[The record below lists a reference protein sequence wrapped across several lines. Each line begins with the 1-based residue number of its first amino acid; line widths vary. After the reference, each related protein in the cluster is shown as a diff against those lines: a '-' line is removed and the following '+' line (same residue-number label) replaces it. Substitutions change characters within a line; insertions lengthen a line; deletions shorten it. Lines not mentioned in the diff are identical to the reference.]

1 MSDSAVVF
9 LAIMAVALVVMAA
22 AQIAVMVV
30 GLRVA
35 KQVTATAEELRRDV
49 RPLLEK
55 VQQLTD
61 EATRVTT
68 LAYTQVE
75 RVDALMASTAQRVD
89 DTLGVLQ
96 GLVAGPV
103 RQGSAMV
110 AAFKAAMTVVR
121 HYQERKGAARE
132 TEEDALFVG

>member
-9 LAIMAVALVVMAA
+9 LAIMAMALVLMAA
-22 AQIAVMVV
+22 AQIALMVV

-35 KQVTATAEELRRDV
+35 KQVTATADELRRDV
-49 RPLLEK
+49 RPLLDK
-55 VQQLTD
+55 VHQLTD

-68 LAYTQVE
+68 LAYAQVE
-75 RVDALMASTAQRVD
+75 RVDALMASTVQRVD

-96 GLVAGPV
+96 GIVAGPV
-103 RQGSAMV
+103 RQGSALL
-110 AAFKAAMTVVR
+110 AGFKAALSVVR
-121 HYQERKGAARE
+121 HFQERKGGARE

>member
-1 MSDSAVVF
+1 VSDSAVVF

-22 AQIAVMVV
+22 AQIALMVV

-35 KQVTATAEELRRDV
+35 KQVTATAEELRREV
-49 RPLLEK
+49 RPLLDK
-55 VQQLTD
+55 VHQLTD

-68 LAYTQVE
+68 LAYAQVE
-75 RVDALMASTAQRVD
+75 RVDMLMASTAQRVD
-89 DTLGVLQ
+89 DTLGILQ
-96 GLVAGPV
+96 GFIAGPV

-121 HYQERKGAARE
+121 GFQDRRSVSRE
-132 TEEDALFVG
+132 PEEDALFVG